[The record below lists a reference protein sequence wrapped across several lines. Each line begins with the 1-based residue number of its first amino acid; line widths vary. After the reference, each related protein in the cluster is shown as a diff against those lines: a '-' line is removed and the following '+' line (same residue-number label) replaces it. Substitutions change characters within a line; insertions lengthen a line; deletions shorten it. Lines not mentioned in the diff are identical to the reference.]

1 MIPTRR
7 LGSEGPAITMVG
19 FGTWAIGGPY
29 EFGWGP
35 VDDAQSVE
43 AIRHA
48 VEAGVNW
55 VDTAPVYGKGHSE
68 EIVGRALEPYR
79 VGEEVFV
86 FTKCGR
92 NYYGSSGKIS
102 SDLRPQTIR
111 HECERSLAR
120 LKVDRIDMLQFHWPD
135 PETGTPIEESWAV
148 LGTLIDEG
156 KVRWGG
162 VSNFDVPLLERCEAV
177 RHIDS
182 VQPPLNL
189 INRAARHDVI
199 PWCEKHGVGVIVY
212 APMAS
217 GLLTGA
223 FDRERIRRLPDDD
236 WRRRSA
242 NFNEPRLST
251 NLALVERLQ
260 GIAERLQMGLAS
272 LSVAWTLSIP
282 GVTGAIVGARSP
294 EQVNGWLPA
303 ARAELSG
310 PARQVIERA
319 IEETGAGDERSAP
332 APLSA
337 GVARA
342 AAPAR

>member
-7 LGSEGPAITMVG
+7 LGASGPVITTVG
-19 FGTWAIGGPY
+19 LGTWAIGGPY

-35 VDDAQSVE
+35 VDDALSVQ
-43 AIRHA
+43 AVRHA
-48 VEAGVNW
+48 VEGGVNW

-68 EIVGRALEPYR
+68 EIVGRALTPFR

-92 NYYGSSGKIS
+92 NYYGSAGKIS
-102 SDLRPQTIR
+102 SDLRPETIR
-111 HECERSLAR
+111 YECDRSLRR
-120 LKVDRIDMLQFHWPD
+120 LKVDRLDMLQFHWPD
-135 PETGTPIEESWAV
+135 PETGTPVEESWEV
-148 LGTLIDEG
+148 LGALIDEG

-182 VQPPLNL
+182 VQPPLSL

-199 PWCEKHGVGVIVY
+199 PWCEEHHVGVIVY

-223 FDRERIRRLPDDD
+223 FDRERIRRLPHDD

-242 NFNEPRLST
+242 NFNEPRLSA
-251 NLALVERLQ
+251 NLALVERLRA
-260 GIAERLQMGLAS
+260 IAERLQISLAS
-272 LSVAWTLSIP
+272 LSVAWTL

-294 EQVNGWLPA
+294 EQVDGWLPA
-303 ARAELSG
+303 SQVELPPS
-310 PARQVIERA
+310 ALREVERA
-319 IEETGAGDERSAP
+319 IEESGAGDERSVP

-337 GVARA
+337 AEPRTA
-342 AAPAR
+342 SPTR